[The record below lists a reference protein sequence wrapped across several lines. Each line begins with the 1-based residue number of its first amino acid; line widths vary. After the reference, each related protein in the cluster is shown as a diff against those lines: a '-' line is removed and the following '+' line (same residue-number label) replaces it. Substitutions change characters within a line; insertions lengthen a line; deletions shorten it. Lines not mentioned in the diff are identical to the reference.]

1 MAYLKFAIRALTT
14 EEATDRKN
22 QGSGGAIPPEPCAF
36 SASLWV
42 CFHGDNL
49 LLHFPNQ
56 LGQFFLTFLLGT
68 GVDVAGHA
76 FSADG
81 GGVAAFPEMVVD
93 LADTAGAG
101 LAALALVG
109 LEGGRRRDSWRRVN
123 LLGGFTFGDPTVDLI
138 LMIWTK
144 SLHHSLG
151 LRSRRAIQ
159 SPKRLQQ
166 AQQILSVAISTTGAN
181 EVWDTSLK

>member
-1 MAYLKFAIRALTT
+1 MALTT
-14 EEATDRKN
+14 EQATDRKN

-42 CFHGDNL
+42 CFHGGNL

-81 GGVAAFPEMVVD
+81 GGVAALPEVVVD

-109 LEGGRRRDSWRRVN
+109 LEGEG
-123 LLGGFTFGDPTVDLI
+123 GGFLGAVSTSWAASLLAIPRSI
-138 LMIWTK
+138 LAAAVLCI
-144 SLHHSLG
+144 
-151 LRSRRAIQ
+151 
-159 SPKRLQQ
+159 SPVTW
-166 AQQILSVAISTTGAN
+166 A
-181 EVWDTSLK
+181 

>member
-1 MAYLKFAIRALTT
+1 MKFAIRALTT

-22 QGSGGAIPPEPCAF
+22 QGSGGIAPPEPCAF

-42 CFHGDNL
+42 CFHGGNL

-81 GGVAAFPEMVVD
+81 GGVAAFPEVVVD

-109 LEGGRRRDSWRRVN
+109 LEGGGRRDSWRRVN
-123 LLGGFTFGDPTVDLI
+123 LLGGFTFGDPTVDL
-138 LMIWTK
+138 
-144 SLHHSLG
+144 SGGSPLHLARHMGVDIQGSAAGHMADDGRKG
-151 LRSRRAIQ
+151 LDVHTV
-159 SPKRLQQ
+159 LQG
-166 AQQILSVAISTTGAN
+166 SGGKGVA
-181 EVWDTSLK
+181 